1 MPMISVK
8 EAVAP
13 LYFGV
18 DVGGTSIKVGLVDD
32 LGRVV
37 HIGEVNESGVPS
49 SFLAVQ
55 TEACPQTAVRLMKRV
70 IDQILAGPHF
80 ADHVTR
86 SQIGGIG
93 LGLPGVIDTK
103 TRRLV
108 QLPNL
113 RSWVGFAMCDEL
125 SHATSLPVAF
135 CNDANAAAYGEYWV
149 GSGSCKASSLALL
162 TLGTGI
168 GTGII
173 IDGKTLEGATGRGG
187 ECGHLVI
194 DCTENARLCGCGQ
207 RGHLEAYASA
217 LAVARRTIAIAEVTQ
232 TSLRDRITP
241 DTQLSAIPRLVC
253 EEAEKGDQVA
263 IDIIAETA
271 RYLSLGIVSILNTVD
286 PECILIGGA
295 MTFGGRDSTAG
306 RRFLDKLRSDVYAR
320 CFPAIVPTLQVEF
333 ATLGNDAGFIGAAG
347 LSRASIGESR

>member
-1 MPMISVK
+1 MPIISVK
-8 EAVAP
+8 EAVTP
-13 LYFGV
+13 LYFGI
-18 DVGGTSIKVGLVDD
+18 DVGGTTIKVGLVDD

-37 HIGEVNESGVPS
+37 HVGDASDVRS
-49 SFLAVQ
+49 SFVAVQ
-55 TEACPQTAVRLMKRV
+55 TEPCPQTAVRLMARV

-80 ADHVTR
+80 ADSVPKQ
-86 SQIGGIG
+86 SIGGIG
-93 LGLPGVIDTK
+93 LGLPGVIDSK

-113 RSWVGFAMCDEL
+113 RSWVGVAMCDEL
-125 SHATSLPVAF
+125 SHATGLPVVF
-135 CNDANAAAYGEYWV
+135 CNDANAATYGEYWV
-149 GSGSCKASSLALL
+149 GSGSSKSSLALL

-187 ECGHLVI
+187 ECGHIVI

-217 LAVARRTIAIAEVTQ
+217 LAVARRTIAVAETTQ
-232 TSLRDRITP
+232 TSLRDRIAP
-241 DTQLSAIPRLVC
+241 DTPLGTIPRLVY

-306 RRFLDKLRSDVYAR
+306 RNFLDKLRRDVYAR
-320 CFPAIVPTLQVEF
+320 CFPAIVPTLQIEF

-347 LSRASIGESR
+347 LSRASIGGE